1 MEKGY
6 EGFEGKRMNGIRLVD
21 SKHRKNLHCALCG
34 CQYAKYIVPAT
45 KERNFDLVVC
55 NICFFKV
62 AKEDKT
68 DGIHKN

>member
-1 MEKGY
+1 MEKGH
-6 EGFEGKRMNGIRLVD
+6 EGFEGRRMNGIRLVD